1 MAWWLTIPIVAR
13 EIVGSSGSEISL
25 LVTAM
30 SVAGAVFGIPLS
42 RLVTRLGTSGLWT
55 IGVFRVVV
63 VGVTL
68 ALLFGFPKGGF
79 WILLVASIVMGG
91 IEVSHAMTQQI
102 TVSLLFA
109 RKNVVSINGRLTLA
123 QSLSQVV
130 GAAGFGAVLD
140 RINPVFGFLID
151 AMLNLFGM
159 GAAKKVKSCAR
170 GSESEGKGEGVGERS
185 GMWVI
190 RRRGFVFLLVAAL
203 VMRFFLNMSVAV
215 QSAYMVTDLLAG
227 AAQLGFAFAIGSIG
241 GVLTGFFV
249 SRWGERISLKV
260 LMRVGSLMVAAPQLL
275 ILIATPGW
283 GVLMVGVANMF
294 SGIGA
299 SLFSIASISLRQR
312 KLFTSELGAVAGVFA
327 SLGNVVG
334 ILGSLLGASLAFIV
348 SLKTVLVISV
358 LGLAFLPVICLRI
371 AAMEMKN

>member
-1 MAWWLTIPIVAR
+1 
-13 EIVGSSGSEISL
+13 
-25 LVTAM
+25 M
-30 SVAGAVFGIPLS
+30 SVAGAVFGILLS

-275 ILIATPGW
+275 ILI
-283 GVLMVGVANMF
+283 GVANMF

>member
-1 MAWWLTIPIVAR
+1 
-13 EIVGSSGSEISL
+13 
-25 LVTAM
+25 
-30 SVAGAVFGIPLS
+30 
-42 RLVTRLGTSGLWT
+42 
-55 IGVFRVVV
+55 
-63 VGVTL
+63 
-68 ALLFGFPKGGF
+68 
-79 WILLVASIVMGG
+79 
-91 IEVSHAMTQQI
+91 
-102 TVSLLFA
+102 
-109 RKNVVSINGRLTLA
+109 
-123 QSLSQVV
+123 
-130 GAAGFGAVLD
+130 
-140 RINPVFGFLID
+140 
-151 AMLNLFGM
+151 
-159 GAAKKVKSCAR
+159 
-170 GSESEGKGEGVGERS
+170 
-185 GMWVI
+185 
-190 RRRGFVFLLVAAL
+190 
-203 VMRFFLNMSVAV
+203 
-215 QSAYMVTDLLAG
+215 MVTDLLAG